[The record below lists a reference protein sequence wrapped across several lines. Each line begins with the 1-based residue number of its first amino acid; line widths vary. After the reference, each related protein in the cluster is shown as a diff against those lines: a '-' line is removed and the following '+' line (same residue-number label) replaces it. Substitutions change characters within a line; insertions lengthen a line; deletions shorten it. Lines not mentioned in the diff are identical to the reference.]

1 MSTGKLVRHALVA
14 LVAIGSTALAC
25 ETVHAAGCASECDLP
40 TKWSQFTQID
50 FSVTTATPPWSA
62 TWRIESNR
70 ENNDLRVDVQTI
82 VDGRPVNGSA
92 GLVGGRISISTGL
105 DKKLPPSD
113 AIGISMLDALLTSII
128 LGRALPE
135 GPNTVTG
142 RVAIDLRDQRRGI
155 QYSVP
160 AAEIHIFPGWSA
172 QGFVQSEATGV
183 YAFEL
188 TVRGRTDGGFG
199 SEGPKMDQRMV
210 GRLSNL
216 SRPVFADS
224 MKLDGWMTPNDEA
237 TIARIRA
244 FIAEQFSPGQPD
256 RTKNFTGLWK
266 EKCDDTHGL
275 HIAHAGAD
283 GKYSISFCGPGGCF
297 KPGTYRDDSFI
308 TSDKNYKVVSDT
320 EIGVRG
326 RGDQYASYVRCSTE
340 STPPL
345 PSANVKR

>member
-1 MSTGKLVRHALVA
+1 M
-14 LVAIGSTALAC
+14 
-25 ETVHAAGCASECDLP
+25 
-40 TKWSQFTQID
+40 
-50 FSVTTATPPWSA
+50 
-62 TWRIESNR
+62 
-70 ENNDLRVDVQTI
+70 
-82 VDGRPVNGSA
+82 
-92 GLVGGRISISTGL
+92 
-105 DKKLPPSD
+105 
-113 AIGISMLDALLTSII
+113 
-128 LGRALPE
+128 
-135 GPNTVTG
+135 TG

-155 QYSVP
+155 QYAVP
-160 AAEIHIFPGWSA
+160 AAEMHIFPGWSA

-224 MKLDGWMTPNDEA
+224 MKLDGWMTPNGEA

-244 FIAEQFSPGQPD
+244 FIAEEFSPGQPD
-256 RTKNFTGLWK
+256 KTRNFTGLWK
-266 EKCDDTHGL
+266 EKCGDTHGL
-275 HIAHAGAD
+275 HIAQTGAN
-283 GKYSISFCGPGGCF
+283 GKYSISFCGSGGCF

-308 TSDKNYKVVSDT
+308 TGDKNYKVVSDT